1 MISLHI
7 LSIVLG
13 AILVFTSLPIFFK
26 TESTMNFLEK
36 FPRSLPIGYFFLV
49 LSTFWFLYYFN
60 AEEIVDFAPV
70 KKYMFVG
77 FIVLAVGVGLF
88 VKDFLAVR
96 AYSIFLFLVAK
107 LICDT
112 ARYADSSWAFLYP
125 LFAMI
130 LVCFGICFTAAPYK
144 MRDLLSWLIAS
155 SRRLKVLAT
164 ARITLGVIF
173 LILGFSKIQ

>member
-13 AILVFTSLPIFFK
+13 TILIFTSLPMFFK
-26 TESTMNFLEK
+26 TKSTMNFLKK

-77 FIVLAVGVGLF
+77 FIVLAV
-88 VKDFLAVR
+88 R

-112 ARYADSSWAFLYP
+112 TRYADSSWAFLYP

-155 SRRLKVLAT
+155 SRRLKVLAA